1 MTGPAG
7 EMPFLDHLEELRM
20 RIIWSLVAL
29 AVGIGVGFWVVQHF
43 QLVSLLKIPIAPYL
57 ANGGKLT
64 VLSPTEPVMIVFKLS
79 LVVGLVLASPVVF
92 WQVWAFLAPA
102 LYGRE
107 KRVLVPALFAGA
119 GLFILG
125 GALAWIFVVP
135 KTLEVLFSF
144 QSEAIAPMITY
155 DAYFDFIVQV
165 VVALGISFELPLVM
179 IILAWLGIV
188 TPGWL
193 NRFRRY
199 AVVLAC
205 VAGAILSPGTD
216 VLSMIMMTLPLLV
229 LYEVGVAGA
238 VIVNRRKRKRA
249 AASAAVTL
257 LLVFLGAS
265 RATAQNPIF
274 QQPSRGLGR
283 DTARVRPS
291 GPIDTA
297 RARRAG
303 IPSAP
308 TLTFPEPDS
317 VMRSLMDRPGYTTTH
332 FRSDSARLFATDK
345 RVELEGSVLTDR
357 QGVKLEAGSVQYRED
372 DCTIEASGKPHLFD
386 KEQVLLGEGISYN
399 TCRHRGVIRGAF
411 TNFNEQGT
419 VWFLRGNVASD
430 SSSTRLYAASSEI
443 TSCDLPM
450 PHYHFAAREVKWVSN
465 SVIVARPVVLY
476 VRDVPIL
483 WLPFIFQDT
492 RPGRHSGI
500 LTPQF
505 GLNDIVRTSS
515 TYNRQ
520 LTNLGYY
527 WAISDYADATFRVDW
542 YSGRY
547 LQAGVGLNYR
557 ILNRFMNGT
566 VNVSRQW
573 QNGGGSANGL
583 HWTHQQAFSLSTS
596 LNFDVNYLSN
606 STIVRQNALDPLLN
620 TQQITSSLNLTRRY
634 GWGSI
639 ALGGNRRQNLSD
651 NSSNTQLP
659 SLTITPKPLDFG
671 RNLTWSPGMSI
682 TNDLAK
688 GTSPSK
694 LFFTRP
700 DGQLDSIAQTSSTR
714 VSALNFDTPLRLGSF
729 NWRNSLRV
737 VDNDSTG
744 RQVASF
750 REPDPT
756 TPDPNDSITVNRTV
770 AGGFASS
777 VDWDTGINL
786 PLLFRSSWKLQPT
799 VAIQNSTPLAPFAVR
814 NQNTGGQFVRQGK
827 RPSFSLSVAPTFYRR
842 FGGIGPFAAIRHSI
856 SPQILFNYQPAATI
870 SPEFAAA
877 IGRPGGIVRTR
888 SDPLQTI
895 SLILT
900 QTFEGKSRPRAGD
913 TLGLDARKY
922 RLLSI
927 STSQLSYDFEQAKQ
941 PERTGWTTQFL
952 TNSLLS
958 DLLPGFSVSLTHD
971 LWRGVAGTDTAA
983 FSPFLSQASASFAL
997 SSRTFRTIG
1006 SFFGLLGRRER
1017 EPGEPDDARLPS
1029 YTPQL
1034 TRPGSPGQFANTDQ
1048 IPLSTQGRGFNAN
1061 VNYSLTRRRPDPN
1074 NPQPLTDRGQQS
1086 VGLSTIF
1093 SPTPFWAVSWQTQYN
1108 ITDKRF
1114 ESHVVRLERDLHEWR
1129 AAFNFV
1135 RNANGNVA
1143 FYFSIFLTDLP
1154 QLKFDYDQT
1163 TLGR

>member
-1 MTGPAG
+1 MTGSAG

-29 AVGIGVGFWVVQHF
+29 VVGIGVGFWVVQHF
-43 QLVSLLKIPIAPYL
+43 QLVSLLKTPIAPYL

-79 LVVGLVLASPVVF
+79 LVVGLILASPVVF

-119 GLFILG
+119 ALFMLG
-125 GALAWIFVVP
+125 AVLAWIFVVP

-155 DAYFDFIVQV
+155 DAYFSFIVQII
-165 VVALGISFELPLVM
+165 VALGISFELPLVM

-188 TPGWL
+188 TPAWL

-205 VAGAILSPGTD
+205 IAGAVLSPGTD

-229 LYEVGVAGA
+229 LYEVGVAGS
-238 VIVNRRKRKRA
+238 VVVTRRRRKRE
-249 AASAAVTL
+249 ASIASVVL
-257 LLVFLGAS
+257 LLMLAGGG
-265 RATAQNPIF
+265 RAEAQNPIL
-274 QQPSRGLGR
+274 QRPVQPGR
-283 DTARVRPS
+283 DAAALRPPT
-291 GPIDTA
+291 GPIDTS

-303 IPSAP
+303 IPSGP
-308 TLTFPEPDS
+308 TLKFPEPDS
-317 VMRSLMDRPGYTTTH
+317 VMRSLMDRPGYVTTH
-332 FRSDSARLFATDK
+332 FRSDSATLFAKDK
-345 RVELEGSVLTDR
+345 RVEIEGSALTER
-357 QGVKLEAGSVQYRED
+357 QGVKLEAGAVHYRED
-372 DCTIEASGKPHLFD
+372 DCLVEASGKPRLFD
-386 KEQVLLGEGISYN
+386 KDQVLLGEGISYN
-399 TCRHRGVIRGAF
+399 TCDHRGVIRGAF
-411 TNFNEQGT
+411 TNFSEQGT

-430 SSSTRLYAASSEI
+430 SSSTRIYAASSEV

-450 PHYHFAAREVKWVSN
+450 PHYHFAAREVKWISN

-476 VRDVPIL
+476 VRDIPIL

-505 GLNDIVRTSS
+505 GLNDLVRTSS
-515 TYNRQ
+515 SYNRQ

-527 WAISDYADATFRVDW
+527 WVISDYADATFRVDW

-547 LQAGVGLNYR
+547 LQAGVGLNYK
-557 ILNRFMNGT
+557 ILNRFMTGALS
-566 VNVSRQW
+566 VNRQW
-573 QNGGGSANGL
+573 QSGGGSANGL
-583 HWTHQQAFSLSTS
+583 RWTHQQAFSLSTS

-620 TQQITSSLNLTRRY
+620 TQQITSSLNLTKRY

-659 SLTITPKPLDFG
+659 SLTISPKPLDFG
-671 RNLTWSPGMSI
+671 RNVTWSPGMSL

-688 GTSPSK
+688 GTSTTK
-694 LFFTRP
+694 FFFTRP
-700 DGQLDSIAQTSSTR
+700 DGQLDSIAPSTSTR
-714 VSALNFDTPLRLGSF
+714 VTALNFDTPLRLGSF

-737 VDNDSTG
+737 IDNDSTG
-744 RQVASF
+744 RRTATF
-750 REPDPT
+750 REPDLS
-756 TPDPNDSITVNRTV
+756 TPDPNDSITVTRTV
-770 AGGFASS
+770 GGGFGSS
-777 VDWDTGINL
+777 IDWDTGINL
-786 PLLFRSSWKLQPT
+786 PLLFRGSWKLQPT
-799 VAIQNSTPLAPFAVR
+799 VGIQNATPAAPFAVR
-814 NQNTGGQFVRQGK
+814 NQNTNGRFVRQGK
-827 RPSFSLSVAPTFYRR
+827 RPSFSLSLSPTFYRR
-842 FGGIGPFAAIRHSI
+842 FGGIGPFAAIRHSF
-856 SPQILFNYQPAATI
+856 SPQLLFNYQPSASI
-870 SPEFAAA
+870 SQEFAEA
-877 IGRPGGIVRTR
+877 ISRGGFSVPTR
-888 SDPLQTI
+888 SEPLQTL
-895 SLILT
+895 SLQLT
-900 QTFEGKSRPRAGD
+900 QTFEGKARPREGD
-913 TLGLDARKY
+913 TLGLNARKY

-927 STSQLSYDFEQAKQ
+927 STSQLTYDFEQAKK
-941 PERTGWTTQFL
+941 PGMTGWTTRTL
-952 TNSLLS
+952 TNSFLS

-971 LWRGVAGTDTAA
+971 LWRGVAGSDTAR
-983 FSPFLSQASASFAL
+983 FSPFLSQASANFSL
-997 SSRTFRTIG
+997 SSRTFRSIG
-1006 SFFGLLGRRER
+1006 SFFGLMGRRER
-1017 EPGEPDDARLPS
+1017 EPGEPDDARIPS
-1029 YTPQL
+1029 YAPQR
-1034 TRPGSPGQFANTDQ
+1034 TRPGSPGQFYNTDQ
-1048 IPLSTQGRGFNAN
+1048 IPLSTQGRGFNAMI
-1061 VNYSLTRRRPDPN
+1061 NYTLSRRRPDPD
-1074 NPQPLTDRGQQS
+1074 NPLPTDRGQQNL
-1086 VGLSTIF
+1086 GLSTIF
-1093 SPTPFWAVSWQTQYN
+1093 SPTPFWAVSWQAQYN

-1163 TLGR
+1163 SLGR

>member
-1 MTGPAG
+1 
-7 EMPFLDHLEELRM
+7 M
-20 RIIWSLVAL
+20 RIIWSLLAL
-29 AVGIGVGFWVVQHF
+29 VVGVGVGFWIVQHF
-43 QLVSLLKIPIAPYL
+43 QLVTLLKTPIAPYL
-57 ANGGKLT
+57 ANGGRLA

-125 GALAWIFVVP
+125 GVLAWIFVVP

-155 DAYFDFIVQV
+155 DAYFDFIVQI

-188 TPGWL
+188 TPAWL

-205 VAGAILSPGTD
+205 VAGAFLSPGTD

-238 VIVNRRKRKRA
+238 VLVSRRRRRQA
-249 AASAAVTL
+249 AASALGVVL
-257 LLVFLGAS
+257 LLLAGGV
-265 RATAQNPIF
+265 RAEAQNPIF
-274 QQPSRGLGR
+274 QQPAGQSQSLR
-283 DTARVRPS
+283 RPT

-317 VMRSLMDRPGYTTTH
+317 VMRGLLDRPGYSATH
-332 FRSDSARLFATDK
+332 FRSDSAALFATDR
-345 RVELEGSVLTDR
+345 RVELRGSVLTER
-357 QGVKLEAGSVQYRED
+357 QGVTLEAGRVGYRED
-372 DCTIEASGKPHLFD
+372 DCTVEASLKPRLFD
-386 KEQVLLGEGISYN
+386 KDQVLLGEGISYN

-443 TSCDLPM
+443 TSCDLPT

-476 VRDVPIL
+476 VRDVPVL

-505 GLNDIVRTSS
+505 GLNDLVRTSS

-547 LQAGVGLNYR
+547 LQAGTGLNYR
-557 ILNRFMNGT
+557 ILNRFMNGSLSL
-566 VNVSRQW
+566 SRQW
-573 QNGGGSANGL
+573 QNGGGSANAV

-606 STIVRQNALDPLLN
+606 STIVTQNALDPLLN
-620 TQQITSSLNLTRRY
+620 TQQITSSLNLTKRY

-651 NSSNTQLP
+651 NSSTTQLP
-659 SLTITPKPLDFG
+659 SLTISPKPLDFG
-671 RNLTWSPGMSI
+671 RNVTWSPGLSL
-682 TNDLAK
+682 TNDLAR
-688 GTSPSK
+688 GLATST

-700 DGQLDSIAQTSSTR
+700 DGQLDSVSQSLSSR
-714 VSALNFDTPLRLGSF
+714 VSALNFDTPLRIGAF
-729 NWRNSLRV
+729 TWRNSLRV
-737 VDNDSTG
+737 IDNDSTG
-744 RQVASF
+744 RQAGTF
-750 REPDPT
+750 REPDLT
-756 TPDPNDSITVNRTV
+756 TPDPNDSLTVSRTV

-786 PLLFRSSWKLQPT
+786 PLLFRGTWKLQPT

-814 NQNTGGQFVRQGK
+814 NRNTGGQFVRQGK
-827 RPSFSLSVAPTFYRR
+827 RPSLSLSISPTFYRR
-842 FGGIGPFAAIRHSI
+842 FGGLGPFAAIRHSI
-856 SPQILFNYQPAATI
+856 SPQLLFNYQPAATI

-877 IGRPGGIVRTR
+877 ITRPGGVIPTR
-888 SDPLQTI
+888 SEPLQTL
-895 SLILT
+895 SLLLT
-900 QTFEGKSRPRAGD
+900 QTFEGKARPRSGD
-913 TLGLDARKY
+913 TLGVDARKY
-922 RLLSI
+922 RILSI
-927 STSQLSYDFEQAKQ
+927 STSQLTYDFEQAKQ
-941 PERTGWTTQFL
+941 PGHTGWRTQAI

-971 LWRGVAGTDTAA
+971 LWRGVAGIDTAT
-983 FSPFLSQASASFAL
+983 FSPFLSQASANFSL
-997 SSRTFRTIG
+997 SSRTFRSIG
-1006 SFFGLLGRRER
+1006 SFFGLQGRRER
-1017 EPGEPDDARLPS
+1017 EPGEPDDARIPAYAPS
-1029 YTPQL
+1029 QL
-1034 TRPGSPGQFANTDQ
+1034 SRPGSPGQFYNTDQ
-1048 IPLSTQGRGFNAN
+1048 IPLSTQGRGFNAM
-1061 VNYSLTRRRPDPN
+1061 VNYSLTRQRPRDPE
-1074 NPQPLTDRGQQS
+1074 NPLPTERGQQS
-1086 VGLSTIF
+1086 VGLTTVF

>member
-1 MTGPAG
+1 
-7 EMPFLDHLEELRM
+7 MPFLDHLEELRM
-20 RIIWSLVAL
+20 RIIWSLLAL
-29 AVGIGVGFWVVQHF
+29 VVGIGVGFWVVQHF

-57 ANGGKLT
+57 ANGGRLT

-125 GALAWIFVVP
+125 GVLAWIFVVP
-135 KTLEVLFSF
+135 KTLAVLFSF

-188 TPGWL
+188 TPAWL

-199 AVVLAC
+199 AIVLAC
-205 VAGAILSPGTD
+205 IAGAFLSPGTD
-216 VLSMIMMTLPLLV
+216 VLSMLMMTLPLLV

-238 VIVNRRKRKRA
+238 VLVSRRRRKQV
-249 AASAAVTL
+249 AASTLGIAVL
-257 LLVFLGAS
+257 LLLGGRGAQ
-265 RATAQNPIF
+265 AQNPIF
-274 QQPSRGLGR
+274 QQPGAQPVAPRQP
-283 DTARVRPS
+283 T

-303 IPSAP
+303 IPTAP

-317 VMRSLMDRPGYTTTH
+317 VMRGLLDRPGYNATH
-332 FRSDSARLFATDK
+332 FRSDSASLFATDR
-345 RVELEGSVLTDR
+345 RVELRGSVLTER
-357 QGVKLEAGSVQYRED
+357 QGVTLEAGSVRYRED
-372 DCTIEASGKPHLFD
+372 DCQLEASLKPRLFD
-386 KEQVLLGEGISYN
+386 KDQVLLGEGISYN

-443 TSCDLPM
+443 TSCDLPT

-505 GLNDIVRTSS
+505 GLNDLIRTSS

-557 ILNRFMNGT
+557 ILNRFMNGSLSL
-566 VNVSRQW
+566 SRQW
-573 QNGGGSANGL
+573 QNGGGSANGV

-606 STIVRQNALDPLLN
+606 STIVTQNALDPLLN
-620 TQQITSSLNLTRRY
+620 TQQITSSLNLTKRY

-651 NSSNTQLP
+651 NSSTTQLP
-659 SLTITPKPLDFG
+659 SLTISPKPLDFG
-671 RNLTWSPGMSI
+671 RNVTWSPGLSL
-682 TNDLAK
+682 TNDLSK
-688 GTSPSK
+688 GVASSK

-700 DGQLDSIAQTSSTR
+700 DGQLDSVSQSLSSR
-714 VSALNFDTPLRLGSF
+714 VSALNFDTPLRFGAF
-729 NWRNSLRV
+729 TWRNSLRV
-737 VDNDSTG
+737 IDNDSTG
-744 RQVASF
+744 RQAGTF
-750 REPDPT
+750 REPDLT
-756 TPDPNDSITVNRTV
+756 TADPNDSVTVSRTV

-799 VAIQNSTPLAPFAVR
+799 VAIQNATPLAPFAVR
-814 NQNTGGQFVRQGK
+814 NRNTGGQFVRQGK
-827 RPSFSLSVAPTFYRR
+827 RPSLSLSISPTFYRR

-856 SPQILFNYQPAATI
+856 SPQLLFNYQPAATI

-877 IGRPGGIVRTR
+877 ITRPGGVIPTR
-888 SDPLQTI
+888 SEPLQTL
-895 SLILT
+895 SLLLT
-900 QTFEGKSRPRAGD
+900 QTFEGKARPRNGD
-913 TLGLDARKY
+913 TLGVDARKY
-922 RLLSI
+922 RILSI
-927 STSQLSYDFEQAKQ
+927 STSQLTYDFEQAKQ
-941 PERTGWTTQFL
+941 PGHTGWRTQTL

-971 LWRGVAGTDTAA
+971 LWRGVAGTDTAS
-983 FSPFLSQASASFAL
+983 FSPFLSQASANFSL
-997 SSRTFRTIG
+997 SSRTFRSIG
-1006 SFFGLLGRRER
+1006 SFFGLQGRRER
-1017 EPGEPDDARLPS
+1017 EPGEPDDARIPS
-1029 YTPQL
+1029 YGPSQL
-1034 TRPGSPGQFANTDQ
+1034 TRPGSPGQFYNTDQ
-1048 IPLSTQGRGFNAN
+1048 IPLSTQGRGFNAM
-1061 VNYSLTRRRPDPN
+1061 VNYSLTRQRPRDPA
-1074 NPQPLTDRGQQS
+1074 NPLPTERGQQS
-1086 VGLSTIF
+1086 VGLSTVF
-1093 SPTPFWAVSWQTQYN
+1093 SPTAFWAVSWQTQYN

-1143 FYFSIFLTDLP
+1143 FYFSVFLTDLP

-1163 TLGR
+1163 SLGR